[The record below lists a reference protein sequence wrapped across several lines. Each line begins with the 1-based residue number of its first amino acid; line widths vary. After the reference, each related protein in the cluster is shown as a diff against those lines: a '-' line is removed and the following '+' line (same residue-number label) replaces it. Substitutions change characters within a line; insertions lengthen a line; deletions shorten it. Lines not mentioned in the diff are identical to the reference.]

1 MKIIIGTAHTHGLR
15 LKLEGQKLTLKKKN
29 NSRIETPPKKNV
41 TLRCYVEYV
50 KRSRDYKYNKQ
61 IKIFIK
67 GNNSFI
73 YFYDHLCFQLEL
85 S

>member
-1 MKIIIGTAHTHGLR
+1 MRETYI
-15 LKLEGQKLTLKKKN
+15 EKN
-29 NSRIETPPKKNV
+29 NSRIETPPKENV
-41 TLRCYVEYV
+41 TLLCYVEYG
-50 KRSRDYKYNKQ
+50 KRPSDYKYSKQ

-85 S
+85 T